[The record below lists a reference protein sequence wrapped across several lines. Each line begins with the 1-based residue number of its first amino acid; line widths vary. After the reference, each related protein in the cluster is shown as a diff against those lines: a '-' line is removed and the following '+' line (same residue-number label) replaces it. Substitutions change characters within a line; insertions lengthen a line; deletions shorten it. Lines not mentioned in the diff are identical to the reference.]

1 MNIDTWTS
9 GYKIR
14 AVDWIDGKNIYLNI
28 AYYKPGSSLE
38 RPPEVEKSVLIPK
51 EESYKLK
58 QYLDSIVKE
67 YEESGKTEENFE
79 TQSTYGYADI
89 INWYEGTMTT
99 EQLFDFVEQ

>member
-1 MNIDTWTS
+1 MEK
-9 GYKIR
+9 YK
-14 AVDWIDGKNIYLNI
+14 YLSQCEDFQLLFDH
-28 AYYKPGSSLE
+28 YSEDQLE
-38 RPPEVEKSVLIPK
+38 DFEQAI
-51 EESYKLK
+51 
-58 QYLDSIVKE
+58 KE